1 MPSFLLDIFC
11 SVHDFCK
18 HFENECAKNFLPSK
32 GKRRRSSRLHL
43 SEMMTI
49 LIYFHRRDYRR
60 FKHYDLEL
68 VSKEWRSYF
77 SHLVCYSRFVQ
88 LIPQALM
95 ALPVF
100 LNGLKGK
107 ETNRYYVDST
117 TLKACH
123 GKREKR
129 HKFFKGLDKKAK
141 SSMGWFSGLK
151 LHMVINPLGEIMS
164 FKVTSGATDDRAP
177 VPGLLKNLQEWLFGD
192 RGYLGQEFI
201 EKIKKRN
208 SSVYKGK
215 KKHEKENIHEPTEF
229 FSE

>member
-1 MPSFLLDIFC
+1 
-11 SVHDFCK
+11 
-18 HFENECAKNFLPSK
+18 
-32 GKRRRSSRLHL
+32 
-43 SEMMTI
+43 
-49 LIYFHRRDYRR
+49 
-60 FKHYDLEL
+60 
-68 VSKEWRSYF
+68 
-77 SHLVCYSRFVQ
+77 
-88 LIPQALM
+88 
-95 ALPVF
+95 
-100 LNGLKGK
+100 
-107 ETNRYYVDST
+107 
-117 TLKACH
+117 
-123 GKREKR
+123 
-129 HKFFKGLDKKAK
+129 
-141 SSMGWFSGLK
+141 MGWFFGLK